1 MREERTTMSEERTAL
16 ADGKAIPTIG
26 LGVLRVPAD
35 EAEQSVRTALTVG
48 YRSIDTAAVYGNED
62 GVGRAI
68 RDSDVPRED
77 VFLTTKVWNTDHGYD
92 RTLAAFDKSLSRLG
106 LDHVDLYLIHW
117 PMAHVGKIP
126 ETWRA
131 LVELKAQGRVR
142 SIGVSNFLVK
152 HLELLAAESDETPV
166 VNQIELHPHMQ
177 QHELREY
184 HRSKGI
190 VTEAWSPLGQ
200 GQALRDPTLVA
211 IAHRHGRSVA
221 QIILRWHI
229 QLGNV
234 AIPKSSNPQRIAD
247 NHDVFGFALTDDD
260 MSAIASLN
268 ADRRIGSHPDSPP
281 KNPLPYDD

>member
-1 MREERTTMSEERTAL
+1 MSDERTMTGAERTAF
-16 ADGKAIPTIG
+16 ADGNTIPTIG
-26 LGVLRVPAD
+26 LGVLRVPDD
-35 EAEQSVRTALTVG
+35 EAEQSVRTALTAG
-48 YRSIDTAAVYGNED
+48 YRSIDTAATYGNEE

-68 RDSDVPRED
+68 RDSEVPRDD

-92 RTLAAFDKSLSRLG
+92 RTLAAFDKSVARLG
-106 LDHVDLYLIHW
+106 VDHVDLYLIHW
-117 PMAHVGKIP
+117 PMAHLGKIP

-190 VTEAWSPLGQ
+190 VTQAWSPLGQ
-200 GQALRDPTLVA
+200 GQVLSDPTIVA
-211 IAHRHGRSVA
+211 IAHRHGRSAA

-234 AIPKSSNPQRIAD
+234 AIPKSSNPARIAD

>member
-1 MREERTTMSEERTAL
+1 MSDERTMTGAERTEL
-16 ADGKAIPTIG
+16 ADGNTIPTIG
-26 LGVLRVPAD
+26 LGVLRVPDD
-35 EAEQSVRTALTVG
+35 EAQQSVRTALTAG
-48 YRSIDTAAVYGNED
+48 YRSIDTAATYGNEG

-68 RDSDVPRED
+68 RDSEVPRDD

-92 RTLAAFDKSLSRLG
+92 RTLAAFDKSVARLG
-106 LDHVDLYLIHW
+106 VDYVDLYLIHW
-117 PMAHVGKIP
+117 PMAHLGKIP
-126 ETWRA
+126 ETWCA

-177 QHELREY
+177 QLELREY

-200 GQALRDPTLVA
+200 GQVLSDPTIVA
-211 IAHRHGRSVA
+211 IAHRLGRSAA
-221 QIILRWHI
+221 QVILRWHI

-234 AIPKSSNPQRIAD
+234 AIPKSSNPARIAD

-260 MSAIASLN
+260 MSAITSLN

>member
-1 MREERTTMSEERTAL
+1 MREERTTTSEERTAL
-16 ADGKAIPTIG
+16 ADGNSIPTIG
-26 LGVLRVPAD
+26 LGVLRVPSD
-35 EAEQSVRTALTVG
+35 DAEQSVRTALTAG
-48 YRSIDTAAVYGNED
+48 YRSIDTAATYGNED
-62 GVGRAI
+62 GVGRGI
-68 RDSDVPRED
+68 RNSEVPREE

-92 RTLAAFDKSLSRLG
+92 RTLAAFDKSLARLG

-117 PMAHVGKIP
+117 PMAHLGKIP

-131 LVELKAQGRVR
+131 LIELKAQGRVR

-152 HLELLAAESDETPV
+152 HLELLASESDETPV

-184 HRSKGI
+184 QRSKGI
-190 VTEAWSPLGQ
+190 VTQAWSPLGQ
-200 GQALRDPTLVA
+200 GQVLSDPTLVE

-221 QIILRWHI
+221 QIVLRWHI

-234 AIPKSSNPQRIAD
+234 AIPKSSNPGRIAD
-247 NHDVFGFALTDDD
+247 NRDVFGFALTEDD
-260 MSAIASLN
+260 MAAIGTLN

>member
-1 MREERTTMSEERTAL
+1 MSDERTMTGAERTTL
-16 ADGKAIPTIG
+16 ADGNTIPTIG
-26 LGVLRVPAD
+26 LGVLRVPDD
-35 EAEQSVRTALTVG
+35 EAERSVRTALTAG
-48 YRSIDTAAVYGNED
+48 YRSIDTAATYGNEE

-68 RDSDVPRED
+68 RDSEVPRDD

-92 RTLAAFDKSLSRLG
+92 RTLAAFDKSVARLG
-106 LDHVDLYLIHW
+106 VDHVDLYLIHW
-117 PMAHVGKIP
+117 PMAHLGKIP

-190 VTEAWSPLGQ
+190 VTQAWSPLGQ
-200 GQALRDPTLVA
+200 GQVLSDPTIVA
-211 IAHRHGRSVA
+211 IAHRHGRSAA

-234 AIPKSSNPQRIAD
+234 AIPKSSNPARIAD
-247 NHDVFGFALTDDD
+247 NHDVFGFVLSDDD
-260 MSAIASLN
+260 MSAMASLN

-281 KNPLPYDD
+281 KNALPYDD

>member
-1 MREERTTMSEERTAL
+1 MSDERTMTGAERTEL
-16 ADGKAIPTIG
+16 ADGNTIPTIG
-26 LGVLRVPAD
+26 LGVLRVPDD
-35 EAEQSVRTALTVG
+35 EAQQSVRTALTAG
-48 YRSIDTAAVYGNED
+48 YRSIDTAATYGNEG

-68 RDSDVPRED
+68 RDSEVPRDE

-92 RTLAAFDKSLSRLG
+92 RTLAAFDKSVARLG
-106 LDHVDLYLIHW
+106 VEHVDLYLIHW
-117 PMAHVGKIP
+117 PMAHLGKIP

-131 LVELKAQGRVR
+131 LVDLKAQGRAR

-184 HRSKGI
+184 HRNKGI
-190 VTEAWSPLGQ
+190 VTQAWSPLGQ
-200 GQALRDPTLVA
+200 GQALSDPTIAA
-211 IAHRHGRSVA
+211 IAHRHGRSAA

-234 AIPKSSNPQRIAD
+234 AIPKSSNPARIAD

>member
-1 MREERTTMSEERTAL
+1 MPEPRTTTSEERTTL
-16 ADGKAIPTIG
+16 ADGNTIPTIG
-26 LGVLRVPAD
+26 LGVLRVPD
-35 EAEQSVRTALTVG
+35 DDAERAVRTALTAG
-48 YRSIDTAAVYGNED
+48 YRSIDTAATYGNEE

-68 RDSDVPRED
+68 RESEVPRAE

-92 RTLAAFDKSLSRLG
+92 RTLAAFDKSLARLG

-117 PMAHVGKIP
+117 PMAHLGKIP

-177 QHELREY
+177 QLELREY

-190 VTEAWSPLGQ
+190 ITEAWSPLGQ
-200 GQALRDPTLVA
+200 GQVLSDPTLLAV
-211 IAHRHGRSVA
+211 AHRHGRSVA
-221 QIILRWHI
+221 QIVLRWHI

-234 AIPKSSNPQRIAD
+234 AIPKSSNPERMAD
-247 NHDVFGFALTDDD
+247 NHDVFGFALSDED
-260 MSAIASLN
+260 MSAIACLN